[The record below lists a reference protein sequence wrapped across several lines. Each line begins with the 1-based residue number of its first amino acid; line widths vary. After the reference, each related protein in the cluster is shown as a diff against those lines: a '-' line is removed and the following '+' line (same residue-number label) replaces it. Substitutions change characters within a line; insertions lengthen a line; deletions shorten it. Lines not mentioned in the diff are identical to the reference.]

1 MDCHDQRV
9 QRTYSRRERSPSRRR
24 RSRER
29 GRSPTR
35 SLRRA
40 AYRADPVTPT
50 DVRREESEK
59 DLRVRSEPWRR
70 PTISNPWNLAEG
82 QRGTGGRRD
91 NADDDGLPTARGGG
105 GRENADDNRSPTA
118 RGGGRRED
126 ADDDGSPTARGG
138 GRRANADDEGSP
150 TVRGGGRH
158 ENADDDG
165 SPTARDDEKRENAD
179 DVGSPTAR
187 AGGRRENA
195 DDDGSPTAR
204 GGGKHRPL
212 GGGGGRRDAADE
224 EEFPTTRGGGKRDI
238 ANDEQAF
245 PVAREGGG
253 QRKREREHQR
263 VSTARLSRDPDMTA
277 DGAWRWVKVGGP
289 SGNSGKR
296 GWTMRSDVSRA
307 RLSGSR
313 YATEK
318 DEKGEGDH
326 RSAPEQKEEVGS
338 GGSKSG
344 IARNVHLCGEMDV
357 GRIRKGAGDSARTPR
372 GKVRVPV
379 ALGGYGSMEK
389 DRVGPGQLVR
399 DWSEHCTGQ
408 AQEAEEIKESSEG
421 LL

>member
-1 MDCHDQRV
+1 MKTLTTTDR
-9 QRTYSRRERSPSRRR
+9 PL
-24 RSRER
+24 R
-29 GRSPTR
+29 GTTR
-35 SLRRA
+35 SVR
-40 AYRADPVTPT
+40 TPT
-50 DVRREESEK
+50 TSDRP
-59 DLRVRSEPWRR
+59 LRGP
-70 PTISNPWNLAEG
+70 AEG
-82 QRGTGGRRD
+82 G
-91 NADDDGLPTARGGG
+91 
-105 GRENADDNRSPTA
+105 
-118 RGGGRRED
+118 
-126 ADDDGSPTARGG
+126 
-138 GRRANADDEGSP
+138 
-150 TVRGGGRH
+150 
-158 ENADDDG
+158 
-165 SPTARDDEKRENAD
+165 
-179 DVGSPTAR
+179 
-187 AGGRRENA
+187 ENA

-204 GGGKHRPL
+204 GGGKRENVDDDGAPTAWA
-212 GGGGGRRDAADE
+212 GGRRENVDEDRSPTGRGGGRRDAADE